1 MGQRISDYKKG
12 EPNLHKSEPKHF
24 VLGKSNELR
33 SGETVCI
40 ITTGTIAANAML
52 AAEQLE
58 SFGISTHVESFH
70 TVKPLDT
77 ESLERLFNKFKTIA
91 ILEEHF
97 KSGGLYST
105 VAEWALQKMNVKNS
119 ILSFGVPD
127 TFLHHIG
134 SQSYALNHFGLDSDS
149 ITKRVLDSLGVA

>member
-1 MGQRISDYKKG
+1 MAFPPTLRVSTRS
-12 EPNLHKSEPKHF
+12 NL
-24 VLGKSNELR
+24 
-33 SGETVCI
+33 
-40 ITTGTIAANAML
+40 
-52 AAEQLE
+52 
-58 SFGISTHVESFH
+58 ST
-70 TVKPLDT
+70 L
-77 ESLERLFNKFKTIA
+77 SLERLFNKFKTIA